1 MLNIVCNNLSLG
13 SIPNTSLMCLTRLP
27 PPAKSRNK
35 LREEHKFKMKLV
47 TSTEE
52 ASTVQSTSSSVT
64 QQAVT
69 GTQSEDENGNMNMER
84 LVLTFKNPI
93 ISYYDIPYAS
103 N

>member
-1 MLNIVCNNLSLG
+1 MLNIVYNNLSLG

-35 LREEHKFKMKLV
+35 VREEHKFKMKLV
-47 TSTEE
+47 TITED
-52 ASTVQSTSSSVT
+52 ASTVQSTSSSVGEVT

-93 ISYYDIPYAS
+93 IS
-103 N
+103 

>member
-1 MLNIVCNNLSLG
+1 MLNIVYNNLSLG

-47 TSTEE
+47 TITED
-52 ASTVQSTSSSVT
+52 ASTVQSTSSSVGEVT

-93 ISYYDIPYAS
+93 IS
-103 N
+103 